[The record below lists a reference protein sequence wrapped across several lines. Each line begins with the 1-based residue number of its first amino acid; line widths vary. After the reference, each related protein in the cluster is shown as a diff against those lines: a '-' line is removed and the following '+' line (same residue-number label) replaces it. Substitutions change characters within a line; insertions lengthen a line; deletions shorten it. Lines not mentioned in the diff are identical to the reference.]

1 MIQAKELKKYA
12 LLRILV
18 DLKQNIFIE
27 TCWYSKYKMLQKRM
41 CIRSD
46 LIDDSSHKDSNIKI
60 NNSITYQN

>member
-1 MIQAKELKKYA
+1 MQAKELKKYA

-41 CIRSD
+41 CIRCD
-46 LIDDSSHKDSNIKI
+46 LIDDSFHKDSNIKI